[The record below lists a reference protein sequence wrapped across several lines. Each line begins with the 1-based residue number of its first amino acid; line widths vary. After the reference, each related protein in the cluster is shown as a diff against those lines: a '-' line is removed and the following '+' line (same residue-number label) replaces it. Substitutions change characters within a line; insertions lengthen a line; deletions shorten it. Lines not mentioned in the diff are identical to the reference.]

1 MLTKRPFGLLAIVFY
16 KSFVASLLA
25 ITSVALLLA
34 LRNYDS
40 LADFSEPY
48 TIEGK
53 TQLIDWLL
61 AKILNL
67 NPRTLEFSGIG
78 AGIYAL
84 LTAIEA
90 IGLWYEK
97 RWAHVLVLVLVGLS
111 ISPEIY
117 ELIHG
122 VTLIKAIA
130 FVVNIV
136 VFWYLFSHFP
146 KHKSSRH
153 TS

>member
-1 MLTKRPFGLLAIVFY
+1 MLTKRSFGLLAIVFY

-25 ITSVALLLA
+25 VTSVALLLA

-40 LADFSEPY
+40 LADFSESY

-53 TQLIDWLL
+53 TQLIDWVLD
-61 AKILNL
+61 KILNL

-78 AGIYAL
+78 AGVYAL

-90 IGLWYEK
+90 IGLWHEK

-111 ISPEIY
+111 IPPEVY

-122 VTLIKAIA
+122 VTLIKAIV

-146 KHKSSRH
+146 KHKVPKQ
-153 TS
+153 